1 MDTFEVIIE
10 TPKGQGLKYDFEPLT
25 RQLKL
30 SKVMPNGLVFPFDF
44 GFIQGTKGEDGD
56 PLDVVVIAEV
66 ATFPGCKMDCRIIG
80 ALKGQQ
86 TERDGKIF
94 RNDRYIAIP
103 EVSTLYQNIESLK
116 QLPKEIIDQIAT
128 FFINYNQQAK
138 KHFKL
143 AGKLQAKQANQLVA
157 RNQSKHI
164 GVDLL
169 VQFFLPLYDQKGK
182 EFPDRYF
189 NTIKAELTERFGG
202 ITFYFR
208 SPVLGMWK
216 PEQKVVKDELVVV
229 EILAHRG
236 VVSFFKNY
244 KSVLE
249 KKFKQDEIMMRLLN
263 LSLL

>member
-10 TPKGQGLKYDFEPLT
+10 TPKGQGTKYDFEPLT

-30 SKVMPNGLVFPFDF
+30 TKVMPSGSVFPFDF
-44 GFIQGTKGEDGD
+44 GFIPATKGEDGD

-103 EVSTLYQNIESLK
+103 QVSTLYQNIETLK
-116 QLPKEIIDQIAT
+116 QLPKEIIDQIAA

-138 KHFKL
+138 KQFKM
-143 AGKLQAKQANQLVA
+143 AGKLQAKQANQLVI

-164 GVDLL
+164 SADLL
-169 VQFFLPLYDQKGK
+169 VQFFLPLYDQQGK
-182 EFPDRYF
+182 PFPDHYF
-189 NTIKAELTERFGG
+189 NRVKTELTEQFGG

-216 PEQKVVKDELVVV
+216 PEQKVIKDELIVV
-229 EILAHRG
+229 E
-236 VVSFFKNY
+236 
-244 KSVLE
+244 VLT
-249 KKFKQDEIMMRLLN
+249 
-263 LSLL
+263 